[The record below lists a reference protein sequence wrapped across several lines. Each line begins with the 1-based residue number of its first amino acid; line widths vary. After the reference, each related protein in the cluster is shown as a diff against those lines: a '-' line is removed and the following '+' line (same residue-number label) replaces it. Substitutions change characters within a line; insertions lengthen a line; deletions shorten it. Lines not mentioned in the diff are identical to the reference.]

1 MRLSGFWPWALSFL
15 AMPVEVTPIGWE
27 PHKAQKQSK
36 AGGLGETPLFL
47 TLTPE
52 KDDSGECQLIGRLNV
67 SS

>member
-1 MRLSGFWPWALSFL
+1 MHLSGFWPWALSFL

-27 PHKAQKQSK
+27 PHKAQKKRK

-52 KDDSGECQLIGRLNV
+52 KDDW
-67 SS
+67 